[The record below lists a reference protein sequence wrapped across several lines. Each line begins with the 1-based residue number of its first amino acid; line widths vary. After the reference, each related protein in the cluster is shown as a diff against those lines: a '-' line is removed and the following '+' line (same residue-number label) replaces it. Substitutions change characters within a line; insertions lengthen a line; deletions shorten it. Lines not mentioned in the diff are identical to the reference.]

1 WLDQSVLAAR
11 QRSSVITM
19 GGTIWSTQHDMVRMS
34 CFAPDPRGHYRQKS
48 RVEFRRG
55 PILVSASA
63 SITIRPLSD
72 IREDTIVVHL
82 RDRHTFLSDK
92 GGTWTGSGRVQP
104 PVVPTPGG
112 FGSSVAI

>member
-1 WLDQSVLAAR
+1 
-11 QRSSVITM
+11 M

-34 CFAPDPRGHYRQKS
+34 FFAPDPRGHYRQKS

-92 GGTWTGSGRVQP
+92 AEPGRVRGEFNHLSCQLRA
-104 PVVPTPGG
+104 
-112 FGSSVAI
+112 GSAAVWLSMVSLQL